1 MNKKFSLYLLIV
13 LIAIMVIT
21 SHASVISQRNAFRT
35 PEKIKETARFK
46 AKHERNLENEKRSKH
61 KIYSRNI
68 VVEPILSQ
76 MNPNLNFPIGRFLI
90 NLGNGSVLQCTASVI
105 NTTNGNIGLTSA
117 HCLTKDDGTTF
128 DLKDLSFS
136 PGYDNQ
142 QEGPLGTI
150 NIENLAVPYT
160 HLVDP
165 DVKDYALV
173 KFAFTDP
180 NKGNARL
187 QDYTGALG
195 WRFDIG
201 NNTLTNVFGYPASG
215 DMVNCTK
222 DGKHLCVWQGNVQ
235 KDNNYYF
242 IDDVNLGSGA
252 SGSPLIFQYNRN
264 EHLGYVYAAHE
275 AYVDE
280 TDESIAPIWDEQ
292 IFLGLLLKLS

>member
-35 PEKIKETARFK
+35 PEKIKETASFK

-68 VVEPILSQ
+68 VVEPVLSQ
-76 MNPNLNFPIGRFLI
+76 VNPNLNFPIGRFLI
-90 NLGNGSVLQCTASVI
+90 NLGNGSVLLCTASVI

-142 QEGPLGTI
+142 QEGPL
-150 NIENLAVPYT
+150 
-160 HLVDP
+160 
-165 DVKDYALV
+165 
-173 KFAFTDP
+173 DP